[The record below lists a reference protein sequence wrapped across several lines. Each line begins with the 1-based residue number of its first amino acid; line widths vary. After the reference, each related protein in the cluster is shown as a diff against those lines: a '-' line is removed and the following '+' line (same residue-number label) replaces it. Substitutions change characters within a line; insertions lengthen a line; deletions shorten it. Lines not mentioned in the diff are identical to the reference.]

1 MKKYLLILSFILCG
15 FRGFSQSTPP
25 NMPEFDEKRIHF
37 GVAFG
42 YSSLYSNMVSATS
55 LPLYDTIMGFYS
67 ESAPGFTIGVT
78 ADLKLLPFLHLRF
91 IPTLVLSERTFVYD
105 VIKNN
110 ELVARRN
117 SLEVIIILDLILLEV
132 VNSFM
137 IWVP

>member
-78 ADLKLLPFLHLRF
+78 ADLKLLPFLLGFPWWSNGDDSTLPIQGTQVQSLVGKLRSCMLHRG
-91 IPTLVLSERTFVYD
+91 P
-105 VIKNN
+105 NN
-110 ELVARRN
+110 FLN
-117 SLEVIIILDLILLEV
+117 
-132 VNSFM
+132 F
-137 IWVP
+137 